1 MKTFI
6 RLLSACLA
14 LATAHAA
21 PLSTVFVVTTQT
33 VSIPAGGYTVSFGIY
48 WFGDDYPQSS
58 APGRIELRDA
68 GGNLLGRVTASHY
81 QTTGV
86 SAYASLGYLTDVT
99 SSVNIYAADGSPAD
113 GQLNA
118 QWHITGVPPGTY
130 TLRFFEYTTWA
141 NWLQATRV
149 WTETTFLDGWTAGSP
164 PTITWSSAPT
174 SAASGAAYT
183 VSAQGHDA
191 DGNLTQINVWK
202 NGQPFAFAGGGNGTD
217 GDSGNSTSDTGP
229 QTITFTAQAVD
240 GDGAT
245 SPVITHTVTINGPVN
260 IPPTVTLVAPGGQT
274 VTAGTALTITSHA
287 TDPDGNI
294 TAHNLDIQRP
304 AGDWNYQGG
313 FATGAPY
320 QGGPVGSGADSTRT
334 ASFTFTDTGTYQ
346 VRSAA
351 NDGSGWVQSA
361 TVAITVIAPPPVQY
375 SLVTSAGTGGT
386 VSPGGTYNAGT
397 VVTVSATPDSTHD
410 FAGWSGDAM
419 GTGNP
424 SSLILDRNKSVQAN
438 FALKLFALTTSA
450 TTGGNVTPGGSYPYG
465 TSVTVSAAPD
475 ATHRFIGWAGDAS
488 GSAPSILVTMTSP
501 RNVQAI
507 FTTKTA
513 QTITFASPGNQ
524 LVGSP
529 AFTLGASA
537 SSGLSVTYAVLSGP
551 ATVVGSQLQ
560 VTGPGAISVQ
570 ASQPGDATFL
580 PAANIIQTFSAAVP
594 PPVQYAL
601 VTSAGSGGTVS
612 PGGTY
617 NTGTV
622 VTITATPDSTHDFA
636 GWSGDAAGT
645 SNPLSL
651 TLDRNKSV
659 QASFTPKLYALTTS
673 ATAGGNV
680 TPGGSY
686 PYGTSVTVSAAP
698 DATHRF
704 ISWAGD
710 ASGSAPSILV
720 TLTGSRNVQAVF
732 TSKTAQTIVFA
743 SPGNQPVGAP
753 AFTLGGSASSGLP
766 VTYVILSG
774 PATITGNQLQLTG
787 PGSVT
792 VQVSQ
797 PGDATYLPAANVI
810 QTFNAVA
817 AAFLKY
823 RPTSRTLFQ
832 TNATTGTTP
841 FVLEKP

>member
-1 MKTFI
+1 MKKLI
-6 RLLSACLA
+6 LCLSLLWSAFALPLPAAVQSGYITRPLTVTAPAYSLLLA
-14 LATAHAA
+14 VDW
-21 PLSTVFVVTTQT
+21 SC
-33 VSIPAGGYTVSFGIY
+33 
-48 WFGDDYPQSS
+48 DDYPQSS
-58 APGRIELRDA
+58 APGRVELLDSAGNEVARFSGSVYRATGLSISITGAGSVTDA
-68 GGNLLGRVTASHY
+68 SFWMFR
-81 QTTGV
+81 
-86 SAYASLGYLTDVT
+86 
-99 SSVNIYAADGSPAD
+99 YAADGSPAD
-113 GQLNA
+113 GS
-118 QWHITGVPPGTY
+118 
-130 TLRFFEYTTWA
+130 
-141 NWLQATRV
+141 LQATWNLTGLTPGDYSVRLWGYGSSQTGRNATTV
-149 WTETTFLDGWTAGSP
+149 WTNSDVLASYPTPGVNVAPAIVWLAAPASAGSGQ
-164 PTITWSSAPT
+164 T
-174 SAASGAAYT
+174 YT
-183 VSAQGHDA
+183 VTARGHDD
-191 DGNLTQINVWK
+191 DGNLTQVNLWK
-202 NGQPFAFAGGGNGTD
+202 DGQPFAFAGGGDGTD
-217 GDSGNSTSDTGP
+217 GDSGNTTQDGGP
-229 QTITFTAQAVD
+229 GTITFTAQAVD

-313 FATGAPY
+313 FATGEPF

-334 ASFTFTDTGTYQ
+334 ASFTFSVAGTYY

-361 TVAITVIAPPPVQY
+361 TVAITVV
-375 SLVTSAGTGGT
+375 
-386 VSPGGTYNAGT
+386 
-397 VVTVSATPDSTHD
+397 
-410 FAGWSGDAM
+410 
-419 GTGNP
+419 
-424 SSLILDRNKSVQAN
+424 
-438 FALKLFALTTSA
+438 AL
-450 TTGGNVTPGGSYPYG
+450 
-465 TSVTVSAAPD
+465 
-475 ATHRFIGWAGDAS
+475 
-488 GSAPSILVTMTSP
+488 
-501 RNVQAI
+501 
-507 FTTKTA
+507 
-513 QTITFASPGNQ
+513 
-524 LVGSP
+524 
-529 AFTLGASA
+529 
-537 SSGLSVTYAVLSGP
+537 
-551 ATVVGSQLQ
+551 
-560 VTGPGAISVQ
+560 
-570 ASQPGDATFL
+570 
-580 PAANIIQTFSAAVP
+580 

-601 VTSAGSGGTVS
+601 ITSAGSGGAVS
-612 PGGTY
+612 PGGNY
-617 NTGTV
+617 SAGTI
-622 VTITATPDSTHDFA
+622 VTVTATPDTTHDFA

-680 TPGGSY
+680 TPGGNY

-810 QTFNAVA
+810 QTFNSVA